1 MLEQNEA
8 VQVELVAKI
17 NKLAESEVSS
27 KDNDDISGCK
37 FIVCGKCGKGP
48 KLVSAFAR
56 VAEVPLRLQMQNV
69 YALLVKRST

>member
-37 FIVCGKCGKGP
+37 FIVWYRQD
-48 KLVSAFAR
+48 SFA
-56 VAEVPLRLQMQNV
+56 N
-69 YALLVKRST
+69 